1 VCHDGAC
8 PAPTFQPPYATLQ
21 PASWHS
27 HYPSDELGDRI
38 LCYSSCILWYK
49 RTNAAAETPEE
60 HSQRNEISKE
70 WASMNQHPPVHQLAV
85 LSTGWGW
92 DFSSSG
98 WMCIYPCLPFWCWP
112 FPRFFCF
119 WLLVFFFST
128 LTSPAQLHTTQPSW
142 SYLLLLRTMLHPFL
156 TYLPTRPLPPFP
168 TQKIHPPHLYA
179 YHPSRHPPPHPC
191 LST

>member
-1 VCHDGAC
+1 MME
-8 PAPTFQPPYATLQ
+8 PAMLLLSNLLTQLYNLLPDTHITQFYQ
-21 PASWHS
+21 
-27 HYPSDELGDRI
+27 LGDRM
-38 LCYSSCILWYK
+38 CYLSCILWYK
-49 RTNAAAETPEE
+49 STNAAAETHTQEE

-70 WASMNQHPPVHQLAV
+70 LASMNQHPPVHQLAV

-92 DFSSSG
+92 DFSSRG
-98 WMCIYPCLPFWCWP
+98 WMCIDPCLPF
-112 FPRFFCF
+112 FDADRFLGFLFLAACF
-119 WLLVFFFST
+119 FFFST

-142 SYLLLLRTMLHPFL
+142 SYLLLLRTTLPPFL